1 MLAYPS
7 KYVHVRYLY
16 RGLMSYSKARI
27 RDVEDLN
34 PRFRRLVFDVD
45 DLGRLSL
52 PGVADEAVGLYVPS
66 ACEHDVPD
74 MSCRDGVW
82 AFHDIDIAPQGRNY
96 SIRHL
101 DAAAGSV
108 VIDVVIHS
116 TGPVTEFAQRVRPG
130 DRVTMSHAR
139 GWYRPPPETDWQI
152 LVADLAGLPALARIL
167 TESDDDASLI
177 VVTEL
182 GDPSD
187 VELLPEF
194 AGTHLSDVG
203 GNGYTPSRLAARM
216 RDLDLPPGRG
226 YCWFAGEAA
235 ESRSVRKYVRSELGS
250 GRDDYDIIGYWRH
263 DGERWS
269 RQFEERGN
277 GLFDVYRRAIADGKT
292 EKQAAEEFDEALER
306 AGL

>member
-66 ACEHDVPD
+66 AGEHDVPD
-74 MSCRDGVW
+74 MICRDGVW
-82 AFHDIDIAPQGRNY
+82 AFHDIDVAPQGRNY

-101 DAAAGSV
+101 DAATGSV

-116 TGPVTEFAQRVRPG
+116 NGPVTEFAQRARPG

-177 VVTEL
+177 VVTEV

-187 VELLPEF
+187 VGLLPEF
-194 AGTHLSDVG
+194 AGTHLADVG
-203 GNGYTPSRLAARM
+203 GNGYTPSSLAARM
-216 RDLDLPPGRG
+216 RDLDLPPD
-226 YCWFAGEAA
+226 A
-235 ESRSVRKYVRSELGS
+235 
-250 GRDDYDIIGYWRH
+250 
-263 DGERWS
+263 
-269 RQFEERGN
+269 
-277 GLFDVYRRAIADGKT
+277 AIAGLP
-292 EKQAAEEFDEALER
+292 ARPPNPARCGNMCVANSVGAETITTSSVIGDTTASGGPGSSR
-306 AGL
+306 NAVTDCSTSTGGR

>member
-66 ACEHDVPD
+66 AGEHDVPD

-82 AFHDIDIAPQGRNY
+82 AFHDIDVAPQGRNY

-101 DAAAGSV
+101 DAATGSV

-116 TGPVTEFAQRVRPG
+116 TGPVTEFAQRARPG

-152 LVADLAGLPALARIL
+152 LVADLAALPALARIL
-167 TESDDDASLI
+167 TESDDDAPLI

-235 ESRSVRKYVRSELGS
+235 ESRSVRKYVRSELGW